1 VIRLAVWRR
10 ASKSGQEGVG
20 SCLRWEETVPDMWM
34 VFEEAWGHR
43 PERRTWIV
51 EAGRFAMRSLGAK
64 ISADQQ

>member
-1 VIRLAVWRR
+1 M
-10 ASKSGQEGVG
+10 G